1 MRVRVKGWFTL
12 SGMPGSASMS
22 DPSSDPPPS
31 GLTAMMSKCERQ
43 KNLNRNQMNFGSKCK
58 QHPHPTSPAFRDVT
72 YGRSRWRKFLRK
84 GELVNNFSFR
94 VITVPHRMEI
104 MFVNFV

>member
-1 MRVRVKGWFTL
+1 MRKEIMRVRIEGWFTL

-58 QHPHPTSPAFRDVT
+58 QHPPPHFPSI
-72 YGRSRWRKFLRK
+72 SRRNIWEEQVEEVFEERGTRK
-84 GELVNNFSFR
+84 
-94 VITVPHRMEI
+94 
-104 MFVNFV
+104 